1 MFFGLDSRER
11 KGDGRVVREC
21 EHEGEMRVKQVPD
34 ETVGRLLAY
43 LRALLC
49 LHREGAETVS
59 SRRLAELCD
68 VKPSM
73 VRKDFS
79 YFGEFGTPGVGYQ
92 VEEMI
97 QQLRKLLNLDKAMRA
112 ALVGVGNVGKALLS
126 YPGFV
131 DEGFEIVA
139 AFDTAGD
146 KVGQTFDDLVVEHVD
161 ALEQRIEEKGIR
173 LGILAVPVSEA
184 PRVAERMAAAGLKA
198 ILSFAPCQLNMPKG
212 VRVRCVDLAMEM
224 ARLVYHL

>member
-1 MFFGLDSRER
+1 
-11 KGDGRVVREC
+11 
-21 EHEGEMRVKQVPD
+21 MRIRQVPD

-49 LHREGAETVS
+49 LHEEGVDTVS
-59 SRRLAELCD
+59 SRRLAEFCH
-68 VKPSM
+68 VKSSM

-79 YFGEFGTPGVGYQ
+79 YFGEFGTPGVGYS
-92 VEEMI
+92 VDEMI
-97 QQLRKLLNLDKAMRA
+97 QQLRNLLKLDKAMRA
-112 ALVGVGNVGKALLS
+112 ALVGAGNVGKALLL
-126 YPGFV
+126 YPGFK

-139 AFDTAGD
+139 AFDNAPD
-146 KVGQTFDDLVVEHVD
+146 KVGQRINDVLIEHVD
-161 ALEQRIEEKGIR
+161 ELEKKIKGKAIR

-212 VRVRCVDLAMEM
+212 VKVHCVDLAMEM